1 MGINPPST
9 RIYKAISAATLVSA
23 ALLTVSAHGA
33 GDDESVLVPKDEICD
48 HVVCREPTT
57 VRLWAD
63 DGTVLEGTLPP
74 GPYVLDGVVNVLAGE
89 SFKVEAADT
98 GTRFLTLRYADSD
111 GDPARTLTVGL
122 EQSLSDSGNE
132 MIFSIENPLPYPVK
146 FRLAANAPGSPDLV
160 YTRTCPV
167 APGEWSFEKWQGP
180 IAQLVVF
187 DVQILDSESP
197 MATACD

>member
-1 MGINPPST
+1 MGIKTLSRSISRAIFST
-9 RIYKAISAATLVSA
+9 TLVSA
-23 ALLTVSAHGA
+23 ALLAVPALGA
-33 GDDESVLVPKDEICD
+33 GDDNSVRAPKEEICD

-63 DGTVLEGTLPP
+63 DGTVLEGVLPP
-74 GPYVLDGVVNVLAGE
+74 GPYVLDGVVNILAGE

-98 GTRFLTLRYADSD
+98 GTPFLTLRYADSD
-111 GDPARTLTVGL
+111 GDPKRTLTLGL
-122 EQSLSDSGNE
+122 EQFLSDSGNE

-160 YTRTCPV
+160 YTQTCPV
-167 APGEWSFEKWQGP
+167 ASGEWSFEKWRGP

-187 DVQILDSESP
+187 DVQILDAESP
-197 MATACD
+197 LAAACD

>member
-1 MGINPPST
+1 MGINPFSAST
-9 RIYKAISAATLVSA
+9 SGAVFAAALVSM
-23 ALLTVSAHGA
+23 ALLAAPALGA
-33 GDDESVLVPKDEICD
+33 GDDASVRAPKDEICD
-48 HVVCREPTT
+48 HVVCREPTM

-63 DGTVLEGTLPP
+63 DGTVLEGMLPP
-74 GPYVLDGVVNVLAGE
+74 GPYVLDGVVNILAGE

-98 GTRFLTLRYADSD
+98 GAPFLTLRYADAD
-111 GDPARTLTVGL
+111 GDPKRTLTLGL
-122 EQSLSDSGNE
+122 EQFLSDAGNE

-167 APGEWSFEKWQGP
+167 APGEWSFEKWRGP

-187 DVQILDSESP
+187 DVQMLDAESP
-197 MATACD
+197 LAAACD